1 MADSEFDSSIISLNE
16 KNARDFADR
25 SIKGVLSHRVL
36 LDQLLKNALPHDLYL
51 RLDCPQAQPQKT
63 DFIDPRW
70 RKRFADV
77 FWLVPWRDQPD
88 PGSVLVAVLIE
99 HQSQPDPTMPLR
111 LLIYVVRFWE
121 RQLKL
126 WEDQPIPRKG
136 LRLAAPLP
144 CVFYTGGRPWTEP
157 RSLRELL
164 KVPELLERFVP
175 DWDSIFFELRDYDLE
190 KLRQSEDELL
200 KVLAIPRGERAKFD
214 VFLPLV
220 RDAATSLLKTAKL
233 NKVERHELLELIL
246 NWTQHRRTKSEFE
259 TIAGEL
265 DELFQ
270 NSPETKAVLKT
281 HKRSAVA
288 HYQKLG
294 FDKGFGEGE
303 TSGFA
308 KGETSGFAKG
318 KREGELEAMRRVL
331 RRSLEG
337 KFRAIDQ
344 TARTK
349 IEQCED
355 AARIES
361 AIERVS
367 QLSSLDE
374 LDLG

>member
-1 MADSEFDSSIISLNE
+1 M
-16 KNARDFADR
+16 
-25 SIKGVLSHRVL
+25 
-36 LDQLLKNALPHDLYL
+36 
-51 RLDCPQAQPQKT
+51 
-63 DFIDPRW
+63 
-70 RKRFADV
+70 
-77 FWLVPWRDQPD
+77 
-88 PGSVLVAVLIE
+88 
-99 HQSQPDPTMPLR
+99 
-111 LLIYVVRFWE
+111 
-121 RQLKL
+121 
-126 WEDQPIPRKG
+126 
-136 LRLAAPLP
+136 
-144 CVFYTGGRPWTEP
+144 
-157 RSLRELL
+157 
-164 KVPELLERFVP
+164 
-175 DWDSIFFELRDYDLE
+175 
-190 KLRQSEDELL
+190 
-200 KVLAIPRGERAKFD
+200 
-214 VFLPLV
+214 
-220 RDAATSLLKTAKL
+220 
-233 NKVERHELLELIL
+233 IL

-308 KGETSGFAKG
+308 KG

-337 KFRAIDQ
+337 KFHAIDQ

-367 QLSSLDE
+367 QMSSLDE